1 MNYEKMPPL
10 QGWRLQEVEG
20 LLSLRLELDD
30 LPPEDVA
37 SQLWALHEMVIRR
50 VIRQR
55 ESDRELARI
64 GSSEESDPAEESDRI
79 GSNRIEESDR
89 IGSDEVYL
97 TCQEIAEAVGVSLE
111 EVTNRAFQWRLRARD
126 QDLYNPMNLT
136 LDYLLTLEY
145 PVSVLPDDWRLK
157 VSGYVSISD

>member
-1 MNYEKMPPL
+1 MNYEEMPPL
-10 QGWRLQEVEG
+10 QSWRLQEVEG

-37 SQLWALHEMVIRR
+37 SQLWALHEMVIKR

-55 ESDRELARI
+55 ESDRELTRI
-64 GSSEESDPAEESDRI
+64 GSPEESDPDEESDRI

-97 TCQEIAEAVGVSLE
+97 TCSEIAEAVGVSLE
-111 EVTNRAFQWRLRARD
+111 EVTKRAFQWRLRARD
-126 QDLYNPMNLT
+126 RDLHSIH
-136 LDYLLTLEY
+136 LTLEY
-145 PVSVLPDDWRLK
+145 PVSALPDDWRLK
-157 VSGYVSISD
+157 VSDYVSIGD